1 MLLLKCLDSNDLA
14 KLGKGTF
21 HGISTQ
27 TTTGASERA
36 TTRFILRNAFGNSCS
51 MVKYGLKRN
60 VITPFRM
67 AMNAGDP
74 NGTKNS
80 MPTPNMPS
88 SNQVNGVQG
97 TLTRANMSFG
107 GVRSNGQSYYSGNP
121 TFVYDGSDY
130 VKFKKQQAVN
140 RNYNDIK
147 NGGDQSNA
155 SFVNLMAVRR

>member
-1 MLLLKCLDSNDLA
+1 MPLNCLDKNDLA
-14 KLGKGTF
+14 KLGNGPF
-21 HGISTQ
+21 HGISNQ
-27 TTTGASERA
+27 TLTGTAERA

-51 MVKYGLKRN
+51 MGKYGLNKSA
-60 VITPFRM
+60 ITPFRM

-80 MPTPNMPS
+80 MPSPNMPV
-88 SNQVNGVQG
+88 SNEVGGVQG
-97 TLTRANMSFG
+97 TLTRANMTFG
-107 GVRSNGQSYYSGNP
+107 GARSNGQSYFSGNQ
-121 TFVYDGSDY
+121 TYVYDGSDY

-147 NGGDQSNA
+147 NGGDQHNA